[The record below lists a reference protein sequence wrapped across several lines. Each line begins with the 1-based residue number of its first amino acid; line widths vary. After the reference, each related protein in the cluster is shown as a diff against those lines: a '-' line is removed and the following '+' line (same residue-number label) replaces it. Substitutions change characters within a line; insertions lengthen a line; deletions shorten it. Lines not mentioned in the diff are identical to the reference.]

1 MTNAKTAQ
9 DLIDNPKDLTE
20 ENATAEDIQKINDG
34 FNMLT
39 NSKGSQTQDNPNLK
53 TVELDDPIKRGN
65 GAIESVDV
73 RKPSAG
79 ELRGVSLMDVAQMDV
94 LALRKVLPRITN
106 PSLTDA
112 EIGQLSLADMMQFGV
127 IVSAFLLTKRQ
138 KADSGYLD
146 A

>member
-1 MTNAKTAQ
+1 MTAKDKTQ
-9 DLIDNPKDLTE
+9 ELIDNPRAFDE
-20 ENATAEDIQKINDG
+20 PIAQAVETAAEKP
-34 FNMLT
+34 
-39 NSKGSQTQDNPNLK
+39 DNPNLK
-53 TVELDDPIKRGN
+53 TVDLDAHIKRGN
-65 GAIESVDV
+65 TVIESIDI

-94 LALRKVLPRITN
+94 SALRKVLPRITN

-112 EIGQLSLADMMQFGV
+112 EIGNLSLSDIMQCGV
-127 IVSAFLLTKRQ
+127 IVAGFLLTKQQ

>member
-1 MTNAKTAQ
+1 MSTKDKTQ
-9 DLIDNPKDLTE
+9 ELIDNPHTQVEQPD
-20 ENATAEDIQKINDG
+20 AVPAAEKP
-34 FNMLT
+34 
-39 NSKGSQTQDNPNLK
+39 DNPNLK
-53 TVELDDPIKRGN
+53 TVDLDEHIKRGN
-65 GAIESVDV
+65 TVIESIDI

-94 LALRKVLPRITN
+94 SALRKVLPRITN

-112 EIGQLSLADMMQFGV
+112 EIGNLSLSDIMQCGV
-127 IVSAFLLTKRQ
+127 IVAGFLLTKQQ

>member
-1 MTNAKTAQ
+1 MNTKAKDTQ
-9 DLIDNPKDLTE
+9 DLIDNPE
-20 ENATAEDIQKINDG
+20 AVAAEPAAEPVKAE
-34 FNMLT
+34 
-39 NSKGSQTQDNPNLK
+39 NPNLK

-65 GAIESVDV
+65 VVIDSVDV

-112 EIGQLSLADMMQFGV
+112 EVGQLSLADMMQFGV
-127 IVSAFLLTKRQ
+127 IVSAFLLTKQQ

>member
-1 MTNAKTAQ
+1 MNAKDKTQ
-9 DLIDNPKDLTE
+9 ELIDNPQ
-20 ENATAEDIQKINDG
+20 AVAEPVSAEPLSDKA
-34 FNMLT
+34 
-39 NSKGSQTQDNPNLK
+39 DNPNLK
-53 TVELDDPIKRGN
+53 TVDLDEHIKRGN
-65 GAIESVDV
+65 TVIESIDI

-94 LALRKVLPRITN
+94 SALRKVLPRITS

-112 EIGQLSLADMMQFGV
+112 EIGNLSLSDIMQCGV
-127 IVSAFLLTKRQ
+127 IVAGFLLTKQQ

>member
-1 MTNAKTAQ
+1 MTTKAKDSQ
-9 DLIDNPKDLTE
+9 ELIDNPVAVAADPVAEPVKA
-20 ENATAEDIQKINDG
+20 ENQ
-34 FNMLT
+34 
-39 NSKGSQTQDNPNLK
+39 NLK
-53 TVELDDPIKRGN
+53 TVDLDDPIKRGN
-65 GAIESVDV
+65 SVINAVDV

-138 KADSGYLD
+138 KADSGYLE

>member
-1 MTNAKTAQ
+1 MTNAKTTQ
-9 DLIDNPKDLTE
+9 DLIDNPQAAAPRSIQAE
-20 ENATAEDIQKINDG
+20 VVQATD
-34 FNMLT
+34 
-39 NSKGSQTQDNPNLK
+39 SKPEPADNPNLK

-65 GAIESVDV
+65 GVIDSVDV

-94 LALRKVLPRITN
+94 LALRKVLPRITSPN
-106 PSLTDA
+106 LTDA

>member
-1 MTNAKTAQ
+1 MSTKEKTQ
-9 DLIDNPKDLTE
+9 ELIDNPEAGTQV
-20 ENATAEDIQKINDG
+20 IQAQETKPEKN
-34 FNMLT
+34 
-39 NSKGSQTQDNPNLK
+39 DNPNLK
-53 TVELDDPIKRGN
+53 TVELDDPVKRGN
-65 GAIESVDV
+65 AVIESIDI

-94 LALRKVLPRITN
+94 SALRKVLPRITN

-112 EIGQLSLADMMQFGV
+112 EIGNLSLSDMMQCGV
-127 IVSAFLLTKRQ
+127 IVAGFLLTKQQ

>member
-1 MTNAKTAQ
+1 MTAKNAQ
-9 DLIDNPKDLTE
+9 DLIDNPQ
-20 ENATAEDIQKINDG
+20 ATAEPVTQG
-34 FNMLT
+34 QE
-39 NSKGSQTQDNPNLK
+39 SQPVDNPNLK
-53 TVELDDPIKRGN
+53 SIELDEPIKRGN
-65 GAIESVDV
+65 TVIDTVQI
-73 RKPSAG
+73 RKPAAG

-94 LALRKVLPRITN
+94 LALRKVLPRITS

>member
-1 MTNAKTAQ
+1 MTTKEKDSQ
-9 DLIDNPKDLTE
+9 ELIDNPD
-20 ENATAEDIQKINDG
+20 AVAVDPVAESVKAE
-34 FNMLT
+34 
-39 NSKGSQTQDNPNLK
+39 NPNLK
-53 TVELDDPIKRGN
+53 TVELDDPVKRGSTV
-65 GAIESVDV
+65 IDSVDV

>member
-1 MTNAKTAQ
+1 MTTKDKTQ
-9 DLIDNPKDLTE
+9 ELIDNPRAFDE
-20 ENATAEDIQKINDG
+20 PIAQPVETAAEKP
-34 FNMLT
+34 
-39 NSKGSQTQDNPNLK
+39 DNPNLK
-53 TVELDDPIKRGN
+53 TVDLDEHIKRGN
-65 GAIESVDV
+65 TVIESIDI

-94 LALRKVLPRITN
+94 SALRKVLPRITS

-112 EIGQLSLADMMQFGV
+112 EIGNLSLSDIMQCGV
-127 IVSAFLLTKRQ
+127 IVAGFLLTKQQ

>member
-1 MTNAKTAQ
+1 MTTVKKDTQN
-9 DLIDNPKDLTE
+9 LIDNPQAVHATE
-20 ENATAEDIQKINDG
+20 SCAQAAEQK
-34 FNMLT
+34 
-39 NSKGSQTQDNPNLK
+39 SEQAENPNLK

-65 GAIESVDV
+65 TVIDSVDV

>member
-9 DLIDNPKDLTE
+9 DLIDTPQ
-20 ENATAEDIQKINDG
+20 AAAPRSIQAEVVQVTD
-34 FNMLT
+34 
-39 NSKGSQTQDNPNLK
+39 SKPEPADNPNLK
-53 TVELDDPIKRGN
+53 TVELDDPISRGN
-65 GAIESVDV
+65 GVIESVDV

-79 ELRGVSLMDVAQMDV
+79 ELRGGALMDVAQMDV

-112 EIGQLSLADMMQFGV
+112 EIGQLSLADMMHFGV
-127 IVSAFLLTKRQ
+127 ILSAFLLTKRQ

-146 A
+146 AEKMRLLI

>member
-1 MTNAKTAQ
+1 MTTKDKTQ
-9 DLIDNPKDLTE
+9 ELIDNPPAFDE
-20 ENATAEDIQKINDG
+20 PIAQAVETAAEKP
-34 FNMLT
+34 
-39 NSKGSQTQDNPNLK
+39 DNPNLK
-53 TVELDDPIKRGN
+53 TVDLDEHIKRGN
-65 GAIESVDV
+65 TVIESIDI

-94 LALRKVLPRITN
+94 SALRKVLPRITN

-112 EIGQLSLADMMQFGV
+112 EIGNLSLSDIMQCGV
-127 IVSAFLLTKRQ
+127 IVAGFLLTKQQ

>member
-1 MTNAKTAQ
+1 MNTKAKDTQ
-9 DLIDNPKDLTE
+9 SLIDNPSEIAIDW
-20 ENATAEDIQKINDG
+20 AEGYGPQA
-34 FNMLT
+34 
-39 NSKGSQTQDNPNLK
+39 SKPENPNLK

-65 GAIESVDV
+65 TAIDSVDI

-94 LALRKVLPRITN
+94 SALRKVLPRITS

-112 EIGQLSLADMMQFGV
+112 EIGNLSLSDIMQCGV
-127 IVSAFLLTKRQ
+127 IVAGFLLTKQQ

>member
-1 MTNAKTAQ
+1 MTTKDKTQ
-9 DLIDNPKDLTE
+9 ELIDNPQAFDDPVAQPVE
-20 ENATAEDIQKINDG
+20 TAAEK
-34 FNMLT
+34 
-39 NSKGSQTQDNPNLK
+39 SDNPNLK
-53 TVELDDPIKRGN
+53 TVELDDPVKRGN
-65 GAIESVDV
+65 TVIESIDI

-94 LALRKVLPRITN
+94 SALRKVLPRITN

-112 EIGQLSLADMMQFGV
+112 EIGNLSLSDMMQCGV
-127 IVSAFLLTKRQ
+127 IVAGFLLTKQQ

>member
-1 MTNAKTAQ
+1 MSTKEKDTQN
-9 DLIDNPKDLTE
+9 LIDNPQ
-20 ENATAEDIQKINDG
+20 AVAVTADNYTPEQPE
-34 FNMLT
+34 
-39 NSKGSQTQDNPNLK
+39 NPNIK

-65 GAIESVDV
+65 TVINSVDI

-112 EIGQLSLADMMQFGV
+112 EIGQLSMADMMQFGV

>member
-1 MTNAKTAQ
+1 MTAKDKTQ
-9 DLIDNPKDLTE
+9 ELIDNPQAFDE
-20 ENATAEDIQKINDG
+20 PIAQPVETAAEKP
-34 FNMLT
+34 
-39 NSKGSQTQDNPNLK
+39 DNPNLK
-53 TVELDDPIKRGN
+53 TVDLDEHIKRGN
-65 GAIESVDV
+65 TVIESIDI

-94 LALRKVLPRITN
+94 SALRKVLPRITN

-112 EIGQLSLADMMQFGV
+112 EIGNLSLSDIMQCGV
-127 IVSAFLLTKRQ
+127 IVAGFLLTKQQ

>member
-1 MTNAKTAQ
+1 MTTKDKTQ
-9 DLIDNPKDLTE
+9 ELIDNPRAFDE
-20 ENATAEDIQKINDG
+20 PIAQAVEAAAEKPG
-34 FNMLT
+34 
-39 NSKGSQTQDNPNLK
+39 NPNLK
-53 TVELDDPIKRGN
+53 TVDLDEHIKRGN
-65 GAIESVDV
+65 TVIESIDI

-94 LALRKVLPRITN
+94 SALRKVLPRITS

-112 EIGQLSLADMMQFGV
+112 EIGNLSLSDIMQCGV
-127 IVSAFLLTKRQ
+127 IVAGFLLTKQQ